1 MPRRLQVGVRSY
13 EISQMDMAIRVEQ
26 HVVGLDVTVDD
37 VLLVDVAK
45 SAAQLRD
52 PEANGLLGK
61 GLSRDVEAQVST
73 RHKIDDNVQV
83 LDVLEAVS
91 QVAQEGV
98 VEMFQHPSFSNHV
111 PHAFTAYHCGC
122 ISACPA
128 HARKITSH
136 PHLCECTSERRSSR
150 CPFVLR
156 CGPCQRRPCRR
167 LVAVGS
173 DRGSLLHINACPP
186 SAPCHD

>member
-52 PEANGLLGK
+52 PEANGLLGE

-91 QVAQEGV
+91 QVAQERV

-111 PHAFTAYHCGC
+111 PHALTAYHCGY
-122 ISACPA
+122 ISACST
-128 HARKITSH
+128 HARKSTSH
-136 PHLCECTSERRSSR
+136 PHLCECT
-150 CPFVLR
+150 
-156 CGPCQRRPCRR
+156 
-167 LVAVGS
+167 
-173 DRGSLLHINACPP
+173 
-186 SAPCHD
+186 

>member
-91 QVAQEGV
+91 QVA
-98 VEMFQHPSFSNHV
+98 
-111 PHAFTAYHCGC
+111 
-122 ISACPA
+122 
-128 HARKITSH
+128 
-136 PHLCECTSERRSSR
+136 
-150 CPFVLR
+150 
-156 CGPCQRRPCRR
+156 
-167 LVAVGS
+167 
-173 DRGSLLHINACPP
+173 
-186 SAPCHD
+186 